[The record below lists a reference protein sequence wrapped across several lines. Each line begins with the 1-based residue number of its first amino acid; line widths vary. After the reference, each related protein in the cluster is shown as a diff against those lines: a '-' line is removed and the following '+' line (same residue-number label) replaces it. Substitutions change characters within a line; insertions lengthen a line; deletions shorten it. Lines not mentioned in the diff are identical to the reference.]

1 MVRGRRQGHDPRAPR
16 DADRD
21 GADGKHKPIYTPF
34 LDTGDFVVVLNADKI
49 KLSGK
54 KAEKKFYKRFSGY
67 PGGQREVPY
76 AEEMAKHPDVVVLH
90 AVKSMLPRGTLGR
103 QQITKLKVYKGT
115 CSSSPGAAVQAA
127 GDQVMAGNEGVHL
140 GHGPP
145 QERRRPRSPLPRH
158 RHHHRQ
164 PPPRSKST
172 S

>member
-1 MVRGRRQGHDPRAPR
+1 MRGTKQKSFVASSKSLQQEWFVVDAKGMILGRLATQLAMVLM
-16 DADRD
+16 
-21 GADGKHKPIYTPF
+21 GKHKPIYTPF

-49 KLSGK
+49 KLTGK

-115 CSSSPGAAVQAA
+115 DHPHQA
-127 GDQVMAGNEGVHL
+127 QKCK
-140 GHGPP
+140 
-145 QERRRPRSPLPRH
+145 PLEI
-158 RHHHRQ
+158 
-164 PPPRSKST
+164 K
-172 S
+172 